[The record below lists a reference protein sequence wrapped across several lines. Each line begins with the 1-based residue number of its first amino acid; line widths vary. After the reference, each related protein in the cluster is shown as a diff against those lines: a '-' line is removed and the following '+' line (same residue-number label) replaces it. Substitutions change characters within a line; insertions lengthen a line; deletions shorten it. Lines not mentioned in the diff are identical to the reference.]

1 MILGAKKKEIKQ
13 KNLICPLKNA
23 KTFNRSTNIKKC
35 VALLIVHITIIR
47 VRLIIPNIPKL
58 TRKILFAAQYKFV
71 YSVEY
76 LTVFGPKRR
85 EAAATPSVRS
95 ASLFF
100 VNFSPS
106 GIEWNQISL
115 RVIHV
120 TRDSS
125 VRNLSYVC
133 SSRIVHCIGG
143 CNIYNGARRIIQSSS
158 ALCMLLFYHLSIFLI
173 FYAPAALTITEG
185 YDAATFFYPTNRLF
199 VCVSAS
205 LSDCLSFNGICRK
218 QSQSNVNYE
227 QECDKCMY
235 WVVYGMSK

>member
-1 MILGAKKKEIKQ
+1 MILGAKKKKKRKKEIKQ
-13 KNLICPLKNA
+13 KNLIYPLKNA

-35 VALLIVHITIIR
+35 VPYLIVHITIIR
-47 VRLIIPNIPKL
+47 VRLIILNIPKL
-58 TRKILFAAQYKFV
+58 TRKISIVVQYKFV

-76 LTVFGPKRR
+76 STVFGPKRR

-106 GIEWNQISL
+106 GIEWSQISL

-143 CNIYNGARRIIQSSS
+143 CNIYNGPVALYSRRRLYACFCFTIYRFF
-158 ALCMLLFYHLSIFLI
+158 LFSTR
-173 FYAPAALTITEG
+173 PR
-185 YDAATFFYPTNRLF
+185 P
-199 VCVSAS
+199 
-205 LSDCLSFNGICRK
+205 
-218 QSQSNVNYE
+218 
-227 QECDKCMY
+227 
-235 WVVYGMSK
+235 